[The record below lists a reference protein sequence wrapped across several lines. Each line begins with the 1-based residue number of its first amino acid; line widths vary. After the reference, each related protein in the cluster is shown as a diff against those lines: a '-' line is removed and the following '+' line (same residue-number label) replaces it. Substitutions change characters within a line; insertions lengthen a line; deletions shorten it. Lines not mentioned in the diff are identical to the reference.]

1 VLNKLLYYNN
11 KGVKMFDYGSG
22 NINEIIGAM
31 YNYYEVQCIA
41 EAFDPIDK
49 VLFEK
54 TIVDSYN
61 YYLDHVDVFLSEEKI
76 LRVVLNWKNDKPF
89 FCVDIEG
96 GEEEKDSNIEIT
108 LIIEP
113 EV

>member
-1 VLNKLLYYNN
+1 
-11 KGVKMFDYGSG
+11 MFDYGSG
-22 NINEIIGAM
+22 GIQEIIGAM
-31 YNYYEVQCIA
+31 YDYYEVQCIA

-76 LRVVLNWKNDKPF
+76 LRVVLSWKNGKPF

-96 GEEEKDSNIEIT
+96 GEEDSNIEMT

>member
-1 VLNKLLYYNN
+1 
-11 KGVKMFDYGSG
+11 MFDYGSG
-22 NINEIIGAM
+22 NINKIIGAM